1 MKLSKELNNMSWRV
15 RPDDVLIE
23 MGGMF
28 GSKGGLQRL
37 DVENISLQQFGI
49 HSGRASIASFTSLP
63 PQVYTTIG
71 QFKGERVAI
80 KKVNVK
86 KVELTPQLL
95 WEIKQARDVSHEN
108 TVRFVGACIDL
119 PRPTVLILTEYCS
132 RGSLKDVL
140 ENEAIELDW
149 NFRMSL
155 IHDIVKGM
163 NYLHNSDV
171 AAHGK
176 LRSCNCLI
184 DGRFV
189 LKISDFGLSTLTTPS
204 DFVRDQNYYLSKW
217 SKLVALVIMVS
228 ILYRAPLDCARIATT
243 DLYSGLLSSHTTW
256 GRLLLRHYPGGDCES
271 RRSLPG
277 SSPANGRAHDP
288 PQGATVQRIPTTY
301 PGA

>member
-1 MKLSKELNNMSWRV
+1 MSWRV

-86 KVELTPQLL
+86 KVDLTPQLL

-189 LKISDFGLSTLTTPS
+189 LKISDFGLRTLTTPS
-204 DFVRDQNYYLSKW
+204 DFVRDQNYYLSEFQRHQI
-217 SKLVALVIMVS
+217 SFLLLSGAYYCRALV
-228 ILYRAPLDCARIATT
+228 DCSRTAST
-243 DLYSGLLSSHTTW
+243 DHHTWLLSSHAA
-256 GRLLLRHYPGGDCES
+256 RRCVLLWHYSGGDC
-271 RRSLPG
+271 
-277 SSPANGRAHDP
+277 
-288 PQGATVQRIPTTY
+288 
-301 PGA
+301 